1 MFAELFWLSDKKLQG
16 EKKKDFPSSSSR
28 MLMRAQFVRAQ
39 VQTRLNVSFQIA
51 WLAAYPFAKIF
62 FLDKDVVWVDNKDS
76 PVPQ

>member
-1 MFAELFWLSDKKLQG
+1 MFAELFWLSNKKSCKL
-16 EKKKDFPSSSSR
+16 KKDFSSSSSR
-28 MLMRAQFVRAQ
+28 VLMHAQ

-51 WLAAYPFAKIF
+51 WLAAYPLAKIF